1 MTKKELA
8 EAARDIRAAI
18 LPPWL
23 REGSE
28 IWYWRETFCDD
39 ELCLDMVG
47 PSCPVNAMQR
57 PDRETVLRC
66 ARMHPVLDSM
76 TVWSVLA
83 RFTPQGIVWSI
94 NDAVEI
100 RDGLLYGAVF
110 PSKEAALRCR
120 PGVIEYG

>member
-1 MTKKELA
+1 MKKSEMA
-8 EAARDIRAAI
+8 EAARDLRAAI

-23 REGSE
+23 REGSTV
-28 IWYWRETFCDD
+28 WYWRETFCDD

-47 PSCPVNAMQR
+47 PTCPLNAAQR
-57 PDRETVLRC
+57 PDRDAVRRC

-83 RFTPQGIVWSI
+83 RFTPQGVVWSI

-100 RDGLLYGAVF
+100 RDELLRAAVF
-110 PSKEAALRCR
+110 PAKEAALRRR